1 MKKWIFLSFVAA
13 FMLIANAGWTSAAAA
28 PSKKDAAVPVP
39 KLYLNGIALET
50 EAPPEMVNASVLV
63 PARTI
68 TESLGFK
75 VDYDDKK
82 KQVKVQDGTLLI
94 LMKLNDSKATVNGKE
109 VTLVEPPLIRSNRA
123 MVPVRFV
130 TETLGLEVYWDNPT
144 KSVFLYSKV
153 EPTPPSGSDG
163 EPQDGG
169 GAEAPAD
176 NGGGGSPGNGTD
188 NGGLIGV
195 VEPEDPGSTGGNG
208 DSGSL
213 DPGKGDGSGDEE
225 DPHGSGTTDGNP
237 PAVPP
242 GDPVTV
248 HQIRYEPNY
257 LVVTYEGTL
266 NPVVQTVSDPDRI
279 VIDLPHADYAEDF
292 TAGFASGL
300 IEDYKAA
307 IAGAPEPGQVPELT
321 VVGHEALG
329 KIRYSRYT
337 DNPKSARIVL
347 DLNQAWGYEVI
358 SNAAEGRLIVF
369 LKKNQIPVK
378 KAYTV
383 VLDAGHGGSDPGA
396 QSATGRW
403 EKEFTLSVVKKV
415 RDLLRDDPKISLIL
429 TREEDSYPTLDDR
442 VNLANGLSADL
453 FLSVHGNSF
462 KPDINGTE
470 TYYNRSDSLAFAK
483 LLHRNAV
490 AATGFK
496 DNNVRKANYKVI
508 RDTTMPAVLLEVGY
522 LSNKSEEKQMYSD
535 ALQNRVAAAIA
546 ASIRQYFHL
555 E

>member
-1 MKKWIFLSFVAA
+1 MKKWIFLLFVAA
-13 FMLIANAGWTSAAAA
+13 FMLIANAGWTSAAT
-28 PSKKDAAVPVP
+28 PSKKDAPAPVP

-50 EAPPEMVNASVLV
+50 DAPPEMVNASVLV

-75 VDYDDKK
+75 VDYDEKQ

-94 LMKLNDSKATVNGKE
+94 LMKLNDPKATVNGEE

-144 KSVFLYSKV
+144 KSVFLYTKV
-153 EPTPPSGSDG
+153 EQTPPSRD
-163 EPQDGG
+163 EDDPQDGDSGSAPSPSDDGTVDPSEG
-169 GAEAPAD
+169 GAD
-176 NGGGGSPGNGTD
+176 S
-188 NGGLIGV
+188 GGLIGI
-195 VEPEDPGSTGGNG
+195 VEPEDPASSEGSAGSGN
-208 DSGSL
+208 SG
-213 DPGKGDGSGDEE
+213 PGKDDTE
-225 DPHGSGTTDGNP
+225 DPHGGGAAEDDA
-237 PAVPP
+237 PAVPL
-242 GDPVTV
+242 GDPAGV

-266 NPVVQTVSDPDRI
+266 KPNVLTVSDPERI
-279 VIDLPHADYAEDF
+279 VIDLPNADFTEHF

-300 IEDYKAA
+300 IEDYKAS
-307 IAGAPEPGQVPELT
+307 IVGAPEPGQVPELA
-321 VVGHEALG
+321 VVGHESLD

-337 DNPKSARIVL
+337 DNPKSVRIVL

-358 SNAAEGRLIVF
+358 PNAAEGRWVLF
-369 LKKNQIPVK
+369 LKKPQVPNK

-396 QSATGRW
+396 QSVSGRW
-403 EKEFTLSVVKKV
+403 EKEFNLSVVKKV
-415 RDLLRDDPKISLIL
+415 RDLLRDDPKINLIL

-442 VNLANGLSADL
+442 VNLANGLPADL

-483 LLHRNAV
+483 LLHRNTV

-496 DNNVRKANYKVI
+496 DNSVRKANYKVI

-522 LSNKSEEKQMYSD
+522 LSNKSEEKQMFND
-535 ALQNRVAAAIA
+535 ALQNKVAAAIA

-555 E
+555 V

>member
-1 MKKWIFLSFVAA
+1 MKKWIFLLFVAA

-28 PSKKDAAVPVP
+28 PSKKDAPVPVP

-75 VDYDDKK
+75 VDYDAKN

-94 LMKLNDSKATVNGKE
+94 LMKLNDPKATVNGKE
-109 VTLVEPPLIRSNRA
+109 VTLVEPPLLRSDRT

-130 TETLGLEVYWDNPT
+130 TETLGLEVYWDNST
-144 KSVFLYSKV
+144 KSVFLYSKIV
-153 EPTPPSGSDG
+153 QAPPSGGKD
-163 EPQDGG
+163 ETQ
-169 GAEAPAD
+169 
-176 NGGGGSPGNGTD
+176 GGGSAEPPTDSGTD
-188 NGGLIGV
+188 TGGLIGV
-195 VEPEDPGSTGGNG
+195 VDPEDPASSGAESGN
-208 DSGSL
+208 
-213 DPGKGDGSGDEE
+213 GSGDAE
-225 DPHGSGTTDGNP
+225 DPHGGGATDGNAP
-237 PAVPP
+237 SAPA
-242 GDPVTV
+242 GDPVSV

-266 NPVVQTVSDPDRI
+266 SPAVQSVGGPDRI
-279 VIDLPHADYAEDF
+279 VIDLPNADYAEDF

-300 IEDYKAA
+300 IEDYKAM
-307 IAGAPEPGQVPELT
+307 IVGAPEPGQVPELK
-321 VVGHEALG
+321 VAGHEALG

-347 DLNQAWGYEVI
+347 DLSQAWGYEVI
-358 SNAAEGRLIVF
+358 PNADEGRLVIF
-369 LKKNQIPVK
+369 LKKPQVPVK

-396 QSATGRW
+396 QSVTGRW
-403 EKEFTLSVVKKV
+403 EKEFNLSVVKKV
-415 RDLLRDDPKISLIL
+415 RDLLRDDPHINLIL

-453 FLSVHGNSF
+453 FLSVHGNSY

-522 LSNKSEEKQMYSD
+522 LSNKSEEKQLYSD
-535 ALQNRVAAAIA
+535 ALQNKVAAAIA
-546 ASIRQYFHL
+546 ASIREYFKL
-555 E
+555 T